1 MRKSIVQLLCL
12 VAGVIFGSANVLAD
26 GDVAAGK
33 EKSVVCASCHGVS
46 GESVAPDY
54 PVLAGQ
60 HQDYLEQALKAYR
73 SGERNNAIMAAFVA
87 TLTDE
92 DISDLAAYY
101 AAQKGL
107 FTLSR

>member
-1 MRKSIVQLLCL
+1 
-12 VAGVIFGSANVLAD
+12 
-26 GDVAAGK
+26 
-33 EKSVVCASCHGVS
+33 
-46 GESVAPDY
+46 
-54 PVLAGQ
+54 
-60 HQDYLEQALKAYR
+60 
-73 SGERNNAIMAAFVA
+73 MAAFVA